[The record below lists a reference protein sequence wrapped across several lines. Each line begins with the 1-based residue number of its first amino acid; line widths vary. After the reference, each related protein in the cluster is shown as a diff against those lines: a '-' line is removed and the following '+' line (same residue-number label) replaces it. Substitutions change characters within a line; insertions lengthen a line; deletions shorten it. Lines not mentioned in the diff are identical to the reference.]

1 MNGKLSFLRKVLR
14 PKTKEYYQK
23 LLEMEGITEI
33 IPLDY
38 YLGIVN
44 LPYKM
49 TVKVMLEV
57 AYWAQNQHSYEEA
70 EEAIKKVL
78 GLNINDDTIRSV
90 TNTIGSIVFEN
101 DCMVAEEIYTKLNQ
115 GKLSFVNNKREG
127 ILYIEADGSALNTR
141 HKDSAGSSWRENKL
155 GMVFSSDNIYSWTD
169 KHGNRQHKINK
180 REYVSYIG
188 SVDEFQKH
196 LFSCAIR
203 NGYGSYKKTIILSDG
218 ATWIRNMKE
227 YLYPDAQQIL
237 DFYHLCENVNTFG
250 KYIYKMNESLYIPWA
265 KEVCDDLKSS
275 KFEKVLQ
282 KLEAL
287 PESIYE
293 NSPINLKQ
301 YILNNIDNIDYV
313 KYQKKG
319 YFIGSGAIE
328 SGNKIILQERL
339 KQAGMR
345 WNVKTAQYLLTL
357 RSKEESGL
365 WEQDIV
371 KPIMNY
377 YDIKV

>member
-1 MNGKLSFLRKVLR
+1 MR